1 MLKRH
6 NKMYNYILKRILQLI
21 PALLIV
27 SVASFSIIYFAPG
40 DPAETICTGPDGN
53 MNPESVEK
61 FRIKMGLDKPL
72 HTQYLIW
79 LNNVVHG
86 DFGYSYRSEKPVF
99 EHIITAFRAT
109 LKLSIISLFVSLIIA
124 LPLGILS
131 AIKQNSL
138 IDVSCMIGASL
149 GVSMPNFWLGLLLM
163 LLFGVYLQWLPVAG
177 YGAGGDIEHII
188 LPAITLGTG
197 SAAVTARLMRSSML
211 EALGQDYIQT
221 ARAKGVS
228 EQMIIGKH
236 ALKNAL
242 IPVVT
247 MIGLN
252 FGYLLNGS
260 VVVETIFGWP
270 GLGSLIVDSI
280 NMRDYM
286 MVQGCML
293 FVAFLFVAVNL
304 IVDISYKYIDPR
316 IHYGA
321 A

>member
-1 MLKRH
+1 MID
-6 NKMYNYILKRILQLI
+6 YILKRMLQLI

-27 SVASFSIIYFAPG
+27 SVVSFSIIYFAPG
-40 DPAETICTGPDGN
+40 DPAETLCTGPDGN
-53 MNPESVEK
+53 ANPKSVEE

-79 LNNVVHG
+79 LNNVLHG
-86 DFGYSYRSEKPVF
+86 DFGYSYMSGNPVF
-99 EHIITAFRAT
+99 DHIKRAFGAT
-109 LKLSIISLFVSLIIA
+109 FKLSVVSLIISLA
-124 LPLGILS
+124 ISIPLGIIS
-131 AIKQNSL
+131 AIKQNSPV
-138 IDVSCMIGASL
+138 DVACMVGASL

-163 LLFGVYLQWLPVAG
+163 LLFGVYLGWLPVAG
-177 YGAGGDIEHII
+177 YGDGGDLEHIL

-197 SAAVTARLMRSSML
+197 SAAITARLMRSSML

-228 EQMIIGKH
+228 ERIVIGKH

-247 MIGLN
+247 MVGLN

-260 VVVETIFGWP
+260 IVVETIFGWP
-270 GLGSLIVDSI
+270 GIGRLTIDSI

-286 MVQGCML
+286 MVQGCIVFVAIL
-293 FVAFLFVAVNL
+293 FVVINL
-304 IVDISYKYIDPR
+304 LVDISYRYIDPR
-316 IHYGA
+316 IRYETA
-321 A
+321 

>member
-1 MLKRH
+1 MID
-6 NKMYNYILKRILQLI
+6 YILKRMLQLI
-21 PALLIV
+21 PALLLV
-27 SVASFSIIYFAPG
+27 SVVSFSIIYFAPG
-40 DPAETICTGPDGN
+40 DPAETLCTGPDGSAN
-53 MNPESVEK
+53 LKSVEE

-79 LNNVVHG
+79 LNNVMHG
-86 DFGYSYRSEKPVF
+86 DFGYSYQSEKPVF
-99 EHIITAFRAT
+99 DHIKRAFGAT
-109 LKLSIISLFVSLIIA
+109 FKLSVVSLIIS
-124 LPLGILS
+124 LTISIPLGIIS
-131 AIKQNSL
+131 AIKQNSPV
-138 IDVSCMIGASL
+138 DVACMVGASL

-163 LLFGVYLQWLPVAG
+163 LLFGVYLHWLPVAG
-177 YGAGGDIEHII
+177 YGDGGDLEHIL

-197 SAAVTARLMRSSML
+197 SAAITARLMRSSML

-228 EQMIIGKH
+228 ERIVIGKH

-247 MIGLN
+247 MVGLN

-260 VVVETIFGWP
+260 IVVETIFGWP
-270 GLGSLIVDSI
+270 GIGRLTIDSI

-286 MVQGCML
+286 MVQGCI
-293 FVAFLFVAVNL
+293 LFVAVLFVVINL
-304 IVDISYKYIDPR
+304 IVDISYRYIDPR
-316 IHYGA
+316 IRYEA

>member
-1 MLKRH
+1 MID
-6 NKMYNYILKRILQLI
+6 YILKRVFQLV

-27 SVASFSIIYFAPG
+27 SVLSFSIIYFAPG
-40 DPAETICTGPDGN
+40 DPAETLCTGPDGN
-53 MNPESVEK
+53 ANPESVDK

-72 HTQYLIW
+72 HIQYLIW
-79 LNNVVHG
+79 LDNVLHG
-86 DFGYSYRSEKPVF
+86 DFGYSYRTEKMVYD
-99 EHIITAFRAT
+99 HIKTTFRAT
-109 LKLSIISLFVSLIIA
+109 FKLSIISLVVSLIIA
-124 LPLGILS
+124 IPLGILS
-131 AIKQNSL
+131 AIRQNSL
-138 IDVSCMIGASL
+138 LDISCMVGASI

-163 LLFGVYLQWLPVAG
+163 LLFGVYLHWLPVAG
-177 YGAGGDIEHII
+177 YGSGGDLEYIV

-211 EALGQDYIQT
+211 EAIGQDYIQT

-228 EQMIIGKH
+228 ERAVTGKH

-247 MIGLN
+247 MVGLN

-270 GLGSLIVDSI
+270 GLGRLIVDSI

-286 MVQGCML
+286 MVQGCMV
-293 FVAFLFVAVNL
+293 FVAILFVAVNL
-304 IVDISYKYIDPR
+304 IVDISYRYIDPR
-316 IHYGA
+316 IRYETA
-321 A
+321 

>member
-1 MLKRH
+1 MID
-6 NKMYNYILKRILQLI
+6 YILKRILQLI
-21 PALLIV
+21 PALLLI
-27 SVASFSIIYFAPG
+27 SVVSFSIIYFAPG
-40 DPAETICTGPDGN
+40 DPAETLCTGPDGSA
-53 MNPESVEK
+53 NPKSVEA

-79 LNNVVHG
+79 LNNVLHG
-86 DFGYSYRSEKPVF
+86 DFGYSYQSENPVF
-99 EHIITAFRAT
+99 DHIKRAFGAT
-109 LKLSIISLFVSLIIA
+109 FKLSVVSLIIS
-124 LPLGILS
+124 LVISIPLGIIS
-131 AIKQNSL
+131 AIKQNSPV
-138 IDVSCMIGASL
+138 DVACMVGASL

-163 LLFGVYLQWLPVAG
+163 LLFGVYLHWLPVAG
-177 YGAGGDIEHII
+177 YGDGGDLEHIL

-197 SAAVTARLMRSSML
+197 SAAITARLMRSSVL

-228 EQMIIGKH
+228 ERIVIGKH

-247 MIGLN
+247 MVGLN

-260 VVVETIFGWP
+260 IVVETIFGWP
-270 GLGSLIVDSI
+270 GIGRLTIDSI

-286 MVQGCML
+286 MVQGCI
-293 FVAFLFVAVNL
+293 LFVAVLFVVINL
-304 IVDISYKYIDPR
+304 LVDISYRYIDPR
-316 IHYGA
+316 IHYEA

>member
-1 MLKRH
+1 MLD
-6 NKMYNYILKRILQLI
+6 YILKRVFQLV
-21 PALLIV
+21 PALLLV
-27 SVASFSIIYFAPG
+27 SVVSFSIIYFAPG
-40 DPAETICTGPDGN
+40 DPAEVLCTGPDGN
-53 MNPESVEK
+53 VHPKSVEE

-72 HTQYLIW
+72 HIQYLIW
-79 LNNVVHG
+79 LNNVLHG

-99 EHIITAFRAT
+99 DHIKRAFKAT
-109 LKLSIISLFVSLIIA
+109 FKLSVVSLIVSLVISI
-124 LPLGILS
+124 PLGIVS
-131 AIKQNSL
+131 AIKQNSTM
-138 IDVSCMIGASL
+138 DVSCMVGASL

-163 LLFGVYLQWLPVAG
+163 LLFGVYLNWLPVAG
-177 YGAGGDIEHII
+177 YGTGGDLEHII

-228 EQMIIGKH
+228 ERVVIGKH

-247 MIGLN
+247 MVGLN
-252 FGYLLNGS
+252 FGYLLDGS

-270 GLGSLIVDSI
+270 GLGRLIVDSI

-286 MVQGCML
+286 MIQGCMV
-293 FVAFLFVAVNL
+293 FVAILFVAVNL
-304 IVDISYKYIDPR
+304 IVDISYRYIDPR
-316 IHYGA
+316 ICYETA
-321 A
+321 

>member
-1 MLKRH
+1 MID
-6 NKMYNYILKRILQLI
+6 YILKRMLQLI

-27 SVASFSIIYFAPG
+27 SVVSFSIIYFAPG
-40 DPAETICTGPDGN
+40 DPAETLCTGPDGN
-53 MNPESVEK
+53 ANPKSVEE

-79 LNNVVHG
+79 LNNVLHG
-86 DFGYSYRSEKPVF
+86 DFGYSYQSENPVF
-99 EHIITAFRAT
+99 DHIKRAFGAT
-109 LKLSIISLFVSLIIA
+109 FKLSVVSLIISLA
-124 LPLGILS
+124 ISIPLGIIS
-131 AIKQNSL
+131 AIKQNSPV
-138 IDVSCMIGASL
+138 DVACMVGASL

-163 LLFGVYLQWLPVAG
+163 LLFGVYLHWLPVAG
-177 YGAGGDIEHII
+177 YGDGGDLEHIL

-197 SAAVTARLMRSSML
+197 SAAITARLMRSSML

-228 EQMIIGKH
+228 ERIVIGKH

-247 MIGLN
+247 MVGLN

-260 VVVETIFGWP
+260 IVVETIFGWP
-270 GLGSLIVDSI
+270 GIGRLTIDSI

-286 MVQGCML
+286 MVQGCIMFVAIL
-293 FVAFLFVAVNL
+293 FVVINL
-304 IVDISYKYIDPR
+304 LVDISYRYIDPR
-316 IHYGA
+316 IRYEA

>member
-1 MLKRH
+1 M
-6 NKMYNYILKRILQLI
+6 LQLI

-27 SVASFSIIYFAPG
+27 SVVSFSIIYFAPG
-40 DPAETICTGPDGN
+40 DPAETLCTGPDGN
-53 MNPESVEK
+53 ANPKSVDA

-79 LNNVVHG
+79 LNNVLHG
-86 DFGYSYRSEKPVF
+86 DFGYSYMSGNPVLD
-99 EHIITAFRAT
+99 HIKRAFGAT
-109 LKLSIISLFVSLIIA
+109 FKLSVVSLIIS
-124 LPLGILS
+124 LVISIPLGIIS
-131 AIKQNSL
+131 AIKQNSPV
-138 IDVSCMIGASL
+138 DVACMVGASL

-163 LLFGVYLQWLPVAG
+163 LLFGVYLGWLPVAG
-177 YGAGGDIEHII
+177 YGDGGDLEHIL

-197 SAAVTARLMRSSML
+197 SAAITARLMRSSML

-228 EQMIIGKH
+228 ERIVIGKH

-260 VVVETIFGWP
+260 IVVETIFGWP
-270 GLGSLIVDSI
+270 GIGRLTIDSI

-286 MVQGCML
+286 MVQGCIVFVAIL
-293 FVAFLFVAVNL
+293 FVVINL
-304 IVDISYKYIDPR
+304 LVDISYRYIDPR
-316 IHYGA
+316 IRYEA

>member
-1 MLKRH
+1 MID
-6 NKMYNYILKRILQLI
+6 YILKRMLQLI
-21 PALLIV
+21 PALLLV
-27 SVASFSIIYFAPG
+27 SVVSFSIIYFAPG
-40 DPAETICTGPDGN
+40 DPAETLCTGPDGSA
-53 MNPESVEK
+53 NPKSVEA

-79 LNNVVHG
+79 LNNVLHG
-86 DFGYSYRSEKPVF
+86 DFGYSYQSNTPVF
-99 EHIITAFRAT
+99 DHIKQAFVAT
-109 LKLSIISLFVSLIIA
+109 FKLSVVSLVISLAISI
-124 LPLGILS
+124 PLGIIS
-131 AIKQNSL
+131 AIKQNSPV
-138 IDVSCMIGASL
+138 DVACMVGASL

-163 LLFGVYLQWLPVAG
+163 LFFGVYLHWLPVAG
-177 YGAGGDIEHII
+177 YGDGGDLEHIL

-197 SAAVTARLMRSSML
+197 SAAITARLMRSSML

-228 EQMIIGKH
+228 ERIVIGKH

-247 MIGLN
+247 MVGLN

-260 VVVETIFGWP
+260 IVVETIFGWP
-270 GLGSLIVDSI
+270 GIGRLTIDSI

-286 MVQGCML
+286 MVQGCIL
-293 FVAFLFVAVNL
+293 FVAILFVVINL
-304 IVDISYKYIDPR
+304 LVDISYRYIDPR
-316 IHYGA
+316 IRYEA

>member
-1 MLKRH
+1 MIDYIFKR
-6 NKMYNYILKRILQLI
+6 MLQLI
-21 PALLIV
+21 PALFLV
-27 SVASFSIIYFAPG
+27 SVVSFSIIYFAPG
-40 DPAETICTGPDGN
+40 DPAETLCTGPDGN
-53 MNPESVEK
+53 ANPKSVEE

-79 LNNVVHG
+79 LNNVLHG
-86 DFGYSYRSEKPVF
+86 DFGYSYQSENPVF
-99 EHIITAFRAT
+99 DHIKRAFGAT
-109 LKLSIISLFVSLIIA
+109 FKLSVVSLIISLA
-124 LPLGILS
+124 ISIPLGIIS
-131 AIKQNSL
+131 AIKQNSPV
-138 IDVSCMIGASL
+138 DVTCMVGASL

-163 LLFGVYLQWLPVAG
+163 LLFGVYLHWLPVAG
-177 YGAGGDIEHII
+177 YGDGGDLEHIL

-197 SAAVTARLMRSSML
+197 SAAITARLMRSSML

-228 EQMIIGKH
+228 ERIVIGKH

-247 MIGLN
+247 MVGLN

-260 VVVETIFGWP
+260 IVVETIFGWP
-270 GLGSLIVDSI
+270 GIGRLTIDSI

-286 MVQGCML
+286 MVQGCIL
-293 FVAFLFVAVNL
+293 FVAILFVVINL
-304 IVDISYKYIDPR
+304 LVDISYRYIDPR
-316 IHYGA
+316 IRYEA